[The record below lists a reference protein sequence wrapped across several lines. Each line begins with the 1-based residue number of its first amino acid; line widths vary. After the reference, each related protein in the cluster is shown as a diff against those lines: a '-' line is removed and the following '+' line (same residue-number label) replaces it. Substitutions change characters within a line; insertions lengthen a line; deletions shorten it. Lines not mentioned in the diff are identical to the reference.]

1 MKKEITIFI
10 CESKD
15 ISREIVGKYLKNGE
29 VTYAEI
35 LPAENRQKIVEFLK
49 SIEEPFI
56 EPNP

>member
-15 ISREIVGKYLKNGE
+15 ISREIVGKYLKSGE

-35 LPAENRQKIVEFLK
+35 LPAENRQKIIKFLE

-56 EPNP
+56 KLNP